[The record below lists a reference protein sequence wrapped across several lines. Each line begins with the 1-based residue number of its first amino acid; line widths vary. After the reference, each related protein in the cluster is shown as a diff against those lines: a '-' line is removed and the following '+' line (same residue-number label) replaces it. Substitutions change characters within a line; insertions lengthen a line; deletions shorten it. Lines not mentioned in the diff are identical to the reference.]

1 MTIARVWCIALVGVD
16 GHLVEVEADL
26 ANGIPGLA
34 LVGLPDTA
42 LQEAR
47 DRVRAAIVNSGLPWP
62 QRRMTVGLSPASL
75 PKSGSGF
82 DLALAAAIL
91 AADERVPAEG
101 LATMV
106 VLGELGL
113 DGRVREIR
121 GVLPAVLAAARAG
134 YERVV
139 VPAGNAAEAELVP
152 GAVVWPVRSL
162 GHFVRLL
169 RGEPPMPE
177 DELTVEGGG
186 APGPDPLAM
195 IDLVDV
201 VGQGDGRRALEVA
214 AAGGHHVFLLGP
226 PGAGKTM
233 LAERLPTV
241 LPPLEGDASLEVTAI
256 HSIAGHLPP
265 AFPLVTR
272 APFRNPHHTA
282 SVPALVGGGSG
293 VARPGEVSL
302 AHRGVLFLDEAPEFA
317 RTALDCM
324 RQPLESG
331 EIRIARAG
339 GVAVYPARF
348 MLVLAANPCPCSTT
362 SGGGRECTCSGNSRR
377 RYLSRLSGPLLDRID
392 IRVELPAVTRA
403 ELYAER
409 HNVETSAVVA
419 ARVAAARLRAA
430 ARLADTPWSSNG
442 EVPGPV
448 LRRRWP
454 VPRGSMSAID
464 WALHTGQ
471 LTVRGMDRVLRV
483 SWTLADLD
491 GAAVPTKGHVGEAVG
506 LRRVAA

>member
-1 MTIARVWCIALVGVD
+1 VTIARVWCVALVGVD

-62 QRRMTVGLSPASL
+62 QRKMTVGLSPASL

-91 AADERVPAEG
+91 AADERVPAAV

-134 YERVV
+134 YDRVV
-139 VPAGNAAEAELVP
+139 VPAGNAAEAALVP
-152 GAVVWPVRSL
+152 GAVIWAVRSL

-169 RGEPPMPE
+169 RGEPALPE
-177 DELTVEGGG
+177 DQLVG
-186 APGPDPLAM
+186 AGCGQPPPDPLSM

-214 AAGGHHVFLLGP
+214 AAGAHHLFLLGP

-233 LAERLPTV
+233 LAERLPTI
-241 LPPLEGDASLEVTAI
+241 LPPLKDDASLEVTAI
-256 HSIAGHLPP
+256 HSVAGHLPP

-348 MLVLAANPCPCSTT
+348 LLVLAANPCPCATT
-362 SGGGRECTCSGNSRR
+362 SGGGRECTCSASSRR

-392 IRVELPAVTRA
+392 LRVELPAVTRA

-409 HNVETSAVVA
+409 HNVETSAAVA
-419 ARVAAARLRAA
+419 VRVAEARHRAA
-430 ARLADTPWSSNG
+430 ARLADTPWSTNG

-448 LRRRWP
+448 LRRHWP
-454 VPRGSMSAID
+454 VPRHAMGAID
-464 WALHTGQ
+464 SALHTGQ

-491 GAAVPTKGHVGEAVG
+491 GVAVPTTDHVGEAVG
-506 LRRVAA
+506 LRRIAA

>member
-1 MTIARVWCIALVGVD
+1 VALVGVD

-62 QRRMTVGLSPASL
+62 QRKMTVGLSPASL

-134 YERVV
+134 YELVV
-139 VPAGNAAEAELVP
+139 VPAGNAAEAALVP

-169 RGEPPMPE
+169 RGEP
-177 DELTVEGGG
+177 ELADDTIPAFGSGEPP
-186 APGPDPLAM
+186 ADPAAM
-195 IDLVDV
+195 LDLVDV

-214 AAGGHHVFLLGP
+214 AAGGHHLFLLGP
-226 PGAGKTM
+226 PGGGKTM

-241 LPPLEGDASLEVTAI
+241 LPPLDDNASLEVTAI
-256 HSIAGHLPP
+256 HSVAGHLPP

-293 VARPGEVSL
+293 IARPGEVSL

-317 RTALDCM
+317 RTALDSM

-348 MLVLAANPCPCSTT
+348 LLVLAANPCPCATT
-362 SGGGRECTCSGNSRR
+362 SGGGRDCTCSAGSRR

-392 IRVELPAVTRA
+392 LRVELPAVTRA
-403 ELYAER
+403 ELFAER
-409 HNVETSAVVA
+409 HNVETSAAVA
-419 ARVAAARLRAA
+419 TRVAAARNRAA
-430 ARLADTPWSSNG
+430 ARLADTPWSTNG

-448 LRRRWP
+448 LRREWP
-454 VPRGSMSAID
+454 VPRQAMGAID
-464 WALHTGQ
+464 WALRTGQ

-491 GAAVPTKGHVGEAVG
+491 GAPVPTKLNVSEAVG
-506 LRRVAA
+506 LRRLAA